1 MNIKGYEKAL
11 ELLGKEK
18 FREARNAFEKLV
30 AKAENS
36 QFREKCNAHIRY
48 CDEKS
53 KEKEAVKNVD
63 PVARAVFL
71 LNRKEFE
78 ESIATLQPVLKKDPQ
93 NDVLIFI
100 LAAAH
105 AGMGDEEKAIT
116 LLKKAVSLNPANKL
130 HAQRDVLFENLQ
142 EKLAEL

>member
-1 MNIKGYEKAL
+1 MNVKGYEKAL

-18 FREARNAFEKLV
+18 FKEAKNAFEKLV
-30 AKAENS
+30 LKADNP

-48 CDEKS
+48 CNEKFK
-53 KEKEAVKNVD
+53 KEEAIKNFD

-71 LNRKEFE
+71 LNREEFE
-78 ESIATLQPVLKKDPQ
+78 ESINILQPLLKKEPQ
-93 NDVLIFI
+93 NDALIFI

-105 AGMGDEEKAIT
+105 AGMGNEETAIA

-130 HAQRDVLFENLQ
+130 HAQRDLLFENMQ
-142 EKLAEL
+142 EKLAKL